1 MTEEICASPTLTPNQ
16 TDFNF
21 YPNIASLDSES
32 LLRISTKNFI
42 SNFLPWYVKVKI
54 AGVDCIAH
62 DIILHTVPLEC
73 TVQANQIRQGKILI
87 QQFGRA
93 VISATDIQFV
103 DPVIDDFAPK
113 YGPISGG
120 TWITITG
127 QYLNAGRKIF
137 AYVGDLP
144 CHIHTTEKNQ
154 ATCVTVQA
162 KEKQSLKLRMTFDGV
177 VRVYEKELFQYG
189 DDPTIISIAAASAN
203 ITRKAP
209 KCIPAG
215 GLDIVVFGTNL
226 KIIQKPTLYY
236 VYRDSSTS
244 RHFYGD
250 CNAHSDT
257 VMTCTS
263 PILSIDTA
271 NLNPDK
277 PIRLDFGFNMD
288 NVTGVQDLTSKG
300 FAKFE
305 LFPNP
310 AYDTFTDMVK
320 YIENQQL
327 TITGKNLN
335 LACKQSDVQV
345 SIGDQPCRITL
356 FSRNIVECQPPKLVG
371 KNE

>member
-1 MTEEICASPTLTPNQ
+1 MAEEICASQALTPNQ

-21 YPNIASLDSES
+21 YPDIVPYDSES

-42 SNFLPWYVKVKI
+42 SDFLPWYVKVKI
-54 AGVDCIAH
+54 AGVDCVAH

-73 TVQANQIRQGKILI
+73 TVQATQIRQGKILI

-93 VISATDIQFV
+93 VISASDIQFV
-103 DPVIDDFAPK
+103 DPLINDFAPK

-127 QYLNAGRKIF
+127 QYLNAGRKIY

-144 CHIHTTEKNQ
+144 CYIHTYGKNQ
-154 ATCVTVQA
+154 VTCTTVQA
-162 KEKQSLKLRMTFDGV
+162 REKQSLKLRMTFDGV
-177 VRVYEKELFQYG
+177 TRVYEKELFQYG
-189 DDPTIISIAAASAN
+189 DDPTIISITSAN
-203 ITRKAP
+203 VTRKAP

-215 GLDIVVFGTNL
+215 GLNIIVFGTSL

-236 VYRDSSTS
+236 VYRDSSST
-244 RHFYGD
+244 RRFYGD

-257 VMTCTS
+257 VMTCIS
-263 PILSIDTA
+263 PVLSIDTA

-288 NVTGVQDLTSKG
+288 NVTGVQDLSSKG

-310 AYDTFTDMVK
+310 AYDVFTEMVK

-327 TITGKNLN
+327 TITGKYLN
-335 LACKQSDVQV
+335 LASKLSDVEV
-345 SIGDQPCRITL
+345 SIGDQLCKITF
-356 FSRNIVECQPPKLVG
+356 FSRNILQCQPPKLVG